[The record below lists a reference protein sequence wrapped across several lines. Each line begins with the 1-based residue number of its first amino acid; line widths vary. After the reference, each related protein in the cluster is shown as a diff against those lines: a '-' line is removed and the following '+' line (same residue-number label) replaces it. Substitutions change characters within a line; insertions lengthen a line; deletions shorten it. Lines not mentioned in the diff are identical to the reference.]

1 MDELGTM
8 LRAAGAHVTARVHT
22 RPETEWHLHKG
33 VDLVFVS
40 SEAPVQVMA
49 LAKLARKQL
58 PAPDVVCVGE
68 PATPEEMFQLGKAG
82 VAAFLQCPL
91 EIDGLR
97 SCLALLDAEPTG
109 ELARALVGRIGLRE
123 AQRELRHSM
132 VAHALQLCEGS
143 RKAAARLLGVTR
155 PAIQRVLRE
164 SDAPDANES
173 DSTLVA

>member
-1 MDELGTM
+1 M
-8 LRAAGAHVTARVHT
+8 LRAVGAYVTARVHT
-22 RPETEWHLHKG
+22 HPELEWHLHKG
-33 VDLVFVS
+33 VRWIFVS
-40 SEAPVQVMA
+40 TEAPVKVLA
-49 LAKLARKQL
+49 LAQLARKQL

-68 PATPEEMFQLGKAG
+68 PATPREMFQLGKAG

-97 SCLALLDAEPTG
+97 SCLASLDAEPAG
-109 ELARALVGRIGLRE
+109 ELARMLVGRIGLRE
-123 AQRELRHSM
+123 GQRELRHAM
-132 VAHALQLCEGS
+132 VAHALRLCEGS

-173 DSTLVA
+173 DSTSVA